1 MTQEAKHKQE
11 PYWRISVKKLAI
23 CLASALAFAPFAHEA
38 HAGAWT
44 QKRGHGF
51 YKLEGRFIHA
61 QRFFEPD
68 GKIIDIPTLSDYTM
82 SFYGEHGLSDRLT
95 LIAYVPFYKRLA
107 LNRQIG
113 EPSGFVYFAG
123 DSVSGF
129 ADSDVGVR
137 IGLKQNSS
145 TVLSARVMFGLPLG
159 KDEQRNGLLTGDG
172 EFNQAFAL
180 ELGHSFYPLPLYF
193 SGEVGFNN
201 RTQDFSDEFR
211 YAAELG
217 YTLWGNTTVMM
228 KFLGVASFKNG
239 ADNVRG
245 GMGGLYANNVSYL
258 AFAPALSFQLNKN
271 FGVTAG
277 VDGATYGRNVL
288 AAPSYALG
296 VYFKR

>member
-1 MTQEAKHKQE
+1 MTF
-11 PYWRISVKKLAI
+11 LAI
-23 CLASALAFAPFAHEA
+23 VSAFAPFAHEA

-44 QKRGHGF
+44 QRRGHGF
-51 YKLEGRFIHA
+51 YKLEGRFIYA

-68 GKIIDIPTLSDYTM
+68 GQIIDIPTLSDYTT
-82 SFYGEHGLSDRLT
+82 SFYGEYGVSNRLT
-95 LIAYVPFYKRLA
+95 LLAYVPFYKRIA

-129 ADSDVGVR
+129 ADSDMGVR

-159 KDEQRNGLLTGDG
+159 KDEQQNGLLTGDG
-172 EFNQAFAL
+172 EFNQLLAL

-193 SGEVGFNN
+193 SGEAGFNN
-201 RTQDFSDEFR
+201 RTQGFSDEFR
-211 YAAELG
+211 YAAEFG
-217 YTLWGNTTVMM
+217 YTLWGKTTVMM
-228 KFLGVASFKNG
+228 KFLGVASLKNG
-239 ADNVRG
+239 HDNVRG

-258 AFAPALSFQLNKN
+258 ALGPALFYQINKN
-271 FGVTAG
+271 FGVTVG
-277 VDGATYGRNVL
+277 IDGAAYGQNVL

-296 VYFKR
+296 IYFKQ

>member
-1 MTQEAKHKQE
+1 MKK
-11 PYWRISVKKLAI
+11 RII
-23 CLASALAFAPFAHEA
+23 CLACMLAFAPLAHEA

-44 QKRGHGF
+44 QKHGHGF

-68 GKIIDIPTLSDYTM
+68 GQVIDIPTLSDYTI
-82 SFYGEHGLSDRLT
+82 SFYGEYGMSNRVT
-95 LIAYVPFYKRLA
+95 LIAYVPFYKRLT

-113 EPSGFVYFAG
+113 APSGFVYFAG

-159 KDEQRNGLLTGDG
+159 KDEQQNGLLTGDG
-172 EFNQAFAL
+172 EFNQLLAL
-180 ELGHSFYPLPLYF
+180 EFGHSFYPLPLYF
-193 SGEVGFNN
+193 SGEAGLNN
-201 RTQDFSDEFR
+201 RTQGFSDELR

-217 YTLWGNTTVMM
+217 YTLWGNFTAMM
-228 KFLGVASFKNG
+228 KFIGVASLKNG

-258 AFAPALSFQLNKN
+258 ALGPSLFYQINKN
-271 FGVTAG
+271 LGITAS
-277 VDGATYGRNVL
+277 VDGATYGQNVL
-288 AAPSYALG
+288 AAPSYAVG
-296 VYFKR
+296 IYFKQ

>member
-1 MTQEAKHKQE
+1 MKRSSMLLLCAALCG
-11 PYWRISVKKLAI
+11 W
-23 CLASALAFAPFAHEA
+23 LASEA

-51 YKLEGRFIHA
+51 YKLEGRFIYA

-68 GKIIDIPTLSDYTM
+68 GKITDIPTLSDYT
-82 SFYGEHGLSDRLT
+82 SSLYGEYGVSHRLT
-95 LIAYVPFYKRLA
+95 LIAYVPFYKRIA

-113 EPSGFVYFAG
+113 APSGFVYFAG

-129 ADSDVGVR
+129 ADSDVGLR
-137 IGLKQNSS
+137 FGLKQNRA

-159 KDEQRNGLLTGDG
+159 KDEQQNGLLTGDG
-172 EFNQAFAL
+172 EFNQLFAL
-180 ELGHSFYPLPLYF
+180 ELGRSFYPVPLYF
-193 SGEVGFNN
+193 SSEVGFNN
-201 RTQDFSDEFR
+201 RTQGFSDEFR

-217 YTLWGNTTVMM
+217 YTFWGNATLAM
-228 KFLGVASFKNG
+228 KFVGVASLKNG

-258 AFAPALSFQLNKN
+258 ALGPSLFFQLNKN

-277 VDGATYGRNVL
+277 IDGATYGQNVL
-288 AAPSYALG
+288 AAPSYSLG
-296 VYFKR
+296 IYFKN